1 MKGAESVWLS
11 ELFVSIQGEGMLA
24 GLPSTFIRT
33 SGCNLRC
40 VWCDTPETSWEP
52 KGQRRSAD
60 SIVEEVHALG
70 VRHVVLTGGEPLL
83 SEGALQAA
91 RALRLLGHHLTIE
104 TAAAFSP
111 SHFAVGAEADLFS
124 ISPKLR
130 SSTPEGRFSVMHEE
144 RRWKPAW
151 ITALMQN
158 EYQLKF
164 VVAEQSDLRAV
175 DEAVAELKPARE
187 RVLLMPE
194 GTSAARLDEVGRW
207 LAPACVERGYRFCD
221 RLHVRLFGHTRGT

>member
-1 MKGAESVWLS
+1 MSVNSIWLS
-11 ELFVSIQGEGMLA
+11 ELFVSVQGEGLLTGM
-24 GLPSTFIRT
+24 PSTFVRT

-40 VWCDTPETSWEP
+40 AWCDTPETSWKPE
-52 KGQRRSAD
+52 GERRSVA

-70 VRHVVLTGGEPLL
+70 VSHVVLTGGEPLI
-83 SEGALQAA
+83 SEGALKAA
-91 RALRLLGHHLTIE
+91 MQLRALGHHLTIE

-111 SHFAVGAEADLFS
+111 GHFETPAEADLFS

-130 SSTPEGRFSVMHEE
+130 SSTPEGRFAQLHEE

-151 ITALMQN
+151 IKALMKG

-164 VVAEQSDLRAV
+164 VVAERDDLDAV
-175 DEAVAELKPARE
+175 DAAVAELKPAKD

-194 GTSAARLDEVGRW
+194 GTSSERLDEVGAW
-207 LAPACVERGYRFCD
+207 LSQACIDRGYRFCD